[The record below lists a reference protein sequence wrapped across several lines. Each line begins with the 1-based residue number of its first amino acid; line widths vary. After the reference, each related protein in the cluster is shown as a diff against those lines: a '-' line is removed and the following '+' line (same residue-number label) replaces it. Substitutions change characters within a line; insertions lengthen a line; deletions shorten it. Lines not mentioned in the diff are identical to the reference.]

1 MSEADSAGGATASGG
16 IDEEEGGDTFSGR
29 LGLIFATI
37 GAAIGTGNIWRF
49 PRMVG
54 ANGGGSFLVPWL
66 IFLFVWSVPLI
77 IAEFAIGKRSRV
89 GTVGSFRI
97 FAGRRFA
104 WMGLW
109 TAWISTAIG
118 FYYAVV
124 TGWCL
129 NYFRLAVSGGL
140 NSSVDTTEVWNNFLA
155 NPGLVIFFQFLA
167 VIITMAAIWKGA
179 KAIEKVNVTLMVSLF
194 ILLFAALILALIM
207 DFEDGTLDGFVY
219 MFTIQPEY
227 LVKPET
233 WINGLAQSA
242 WSCSAGMG
250 MAITYSVYM
259 RKDEDTTLN
268 AATMCLANNSISII
282 AGLTVM
288 MAVFSVLADPL
299 SAVSGGSSAITFLV
313 LPEVFAQA
321 PGGPIVQVT
330 MVAMFFL
337 ALSFA
342 ALTSMIS
349 TVELCV
355 RNFVDHGID
364 RNVAVPATG
373 AAIFLFGL
381 PSAALWILIDDSTG
395 VAFPQFLEVQDHI
408 WGYGLMFSGLFIA
421 YSIWKYGWSRYR
433 VWQDENGLTG
443 FNFRDYLDHGVSSFR
458 DDFINTGDN
467 DWWIGKWWDYIM
479 YLGFPLMFSV
489 LMISYFGDLLF
500 NVHEPWNPTNPH
512 GISIILLFWGIT
524 AGIFISLN
532 RYVLVNKMVR
542 TGGEGFPLWI
552 ISGDWRLE
560 PRPLYRNV
568 PAGADAAVEMLP
580 GGDDPFILHAGDDLP
595 PTFIDD
601 DGKEWQ
607 TSGPGGS
614 GGGSVGGGSSA
625 SVIDAEIA

>member
-1 MSEADSAGGATASGG
+1 MSEGGS
-16 IDEEEGGDTFSGR
+16 DEFSGR

-49 PRMVG
+49 PRIVG
-54 ANGGGSFLVPWL
+54 ANGGGSFLVPWV
-66 IFLFVWSVPLI
+66 IFLFLWSVPLI
-77 IAEFAIGKRSRV
+77 IAEFALGKRSRT
-89 GTVGSFRI
+89 GTVGTFRI
-97 FAGRRFA
+97 FAGNRFA

-124 TGWCL
+124 TGWCI
-129 NYFRLAVSGGL
+129 NYFQTAIRGGL
-140 NSSVDTTEVWNNFLA
+140 GSEVDTVEVWNSFLN
-155 NPGLVIFFQFLA
+155 NPLEVVFFQAIA
-167 VIITMAAIWKGA
+167 VAITMLAIWKGA
-179 KAIEKVNVTLMVSLF
+179 KAIEKVNVGLMISLF
-194 ILLFAALILALIM
+194 VLLFAALFLAFVM
-207 DFEDGTLDGFVY
+207 DLDDGSLDGFVY
-219 MFTIQPEY
+219 MFSIQPEY
-227 LVKPET
+227 LMQPET
-233 WINGLAQSA
+233 WINGLSQSA

-288 MAVFSVLADPL
+288 MAVFAVVDDPL
-299 SAVSGGSSAITFLV
+299 AAVSGGSSAITFLV

-321 PGGPIVQVT
+321 PGGPIVQLT
-330 MVAMFFL
+330 MVTMFFL

-364 RNVAVPATG
+364 RPKAVGFTSI
-373 AAIFLFGL
+373 AIFLFGL
-381 PSAALWILIDDSTG
+381 PSAGLRILVDDSTG
-395 VAFPQFLEVQDHI
+395 VVFPQFLEVQDHI

-421 YSIWKYGWSRYR
+421 YSIWKYGWNRYR
-433 VWQDENGLTG
+433 VWQEENDIEG
-443 FNFRDYLDHGVSSFR
+443 FDFRDYLDHGVSSFR

-489 LMISYFGDLLF
+489 LILSYFGDMLI
-500 NVHEPWNPTNPH
+500 NVENPWDPTNAN
-512 GISIILLFWGIT
+512 GISIILLFWGVT
-524 AGIFISLN
+524 AGLFIGLN
-532 RYVLVNKMVR
+532 RYILVNRMVP
-542 TGGEGFPLWI
+542 TTDDFWLLAI
-552 ISGDWRLE
+552 LSGNYRLE

-568 PAGADAAVEMLP
+568 PEGAEVSIETLP
-580 GGDDPFILHAGDDLP
+580 GGEDPYIVQAGDKLP
-595 PTFIDD
+595 ATFVDD
-601 DGKEWQ
+601 YGE
-607 TSGPGGS
+607 TRSHTG
-614 GGGSVGGGSSA
+614 A
-625 SVIDAEIA
+625 TLDAEIV

>member
-1 MSEADSAGGATASGG
+1 MA
-16 IDEEEGGDTFSGR
+16 EGGSDEFSGR

-54 ANGGGSFLVPWL
+54 ANGGGSFLIPWL
-66 IFLFVWSVPLI
+66 IFLFLWSVPLI
-77 IAEFAIGKRSRV
+77 IAEFALGKRSRT
-89 GTVGSFRI
+89 GTVGTFRI
-97 FAGRRFA
+97 FAGKRFA

-124 TGWCL
+124 TGWCI
-129 NYFRLAVSGGL
+129 NYFQTAIRGGL
-140 NSSVDTTEVWNNFLA
+140 GSEVDTVEVWNSFLQ
-155 NPGLVIFFQFLA
+155 NPMEVVFFQAIA
-167 VIITMAAIWKGA
+167 VAITMLAIWKGA
-179 KAIEKVNVTLMVSLF
+179 KAIEKVNVSLMISLF
-194 ILLFAALILALIM
+194 VLLFAALFLSFVM
-207 DFEDGTLDGFVY
+207 DLEDGSLDGFVY
-219 MFTIQPEY
+219 MFSIQPEY
-227 LVKPET
+227 LMQPET
-233 WINGLAQSA
+233 WINGLSQSA

-288 MAVFSVLADPL
+288 MAVFAVVDDPL
-299 SAVSGGSSAITFLV
+299 AAVSGGSSAITFLV

-321 PGGPIVQVT
+321 PGGPVVQLAMVT
-330 MVAMFFL
+330 MFFL

-355 RNFVDHGID
+355 RNFVDHGIE
-364 RNVAVPATG
+364 RPQAVGFTSL
-373 AAIFLFGL
+373 AIFFFGL
-381 PSAALWILIDDSTG
+381 PSAATWILVDDSTG

-421 YSIWKYGWSRYR
+421 YSIWKYGWNRYR
-433 VWQDENGLTG
+433 AWQEENDITG
-443 FNFRDYLDHGVSSFR
+443 FSLQDYLDNGVSSFR

-489 LMISYFGDLLF
+489 LILSYFADMLA
-500 NVHEPWNPTNPH
+500 NVDNPWDPTNAN

-524 AGIFISLN
+524 AGLFIGLN
-532 RYVLVNKMVR
+532 RFIIINRIVPTTSNPWPLAVL
-542 TGGEGFPLWI
+542 
-552 ISGDWRLE
+552 SGNFTLE

-568 PAGADAAVEMLP
+568 PEGAEVPIDTLP
-580 GGDDPFILHAGDDLP
+580 GGDDPFIVEVGEALPESFVDDYGETRP
-595 PTFIDD
+595 HT
-601 DGKEWQ
+601 
-607 TSGPGGS
+607 
-614 GGGSVGGGSSA
+614 GSVIEADIGYSYDQA
-625 SVIDAEIA
+625 

>member
-1 MSEADSAGGATASGG
+1 MEAKGEAGS
-16 IDEEEGGDTFSGR
+16 DEFSGR

-66 IFLFVWSVPLI
+66 IFLFLWSVPLI
-77 IAEFAIGKRSRV
+77 IAEFALGKRSRT
-89 GTVGSFRI
+89 GTVGTFRI
-97 FAGRRFA
+97 FAGNRFA

-124 TGWCL
+124 TGWCI
-129 NYFRLAVSGGL
+129 NYFQTAIRGGL
-140 NSSVDTTEVWNNFLA
+140 GSEVDTVQVWNDFLQD
-155 NPGLVIFFQFLA
+155 PSQVIFFQTLS
-167 VIITMAAIWKGA
+167 VLITMAAIWKGA

-194 ILLFAALILALIM
+194 ILLFAALFLSFVM
-207 DFEDGTLDGFVY
+207 DLDDGTLDGFVY
-219 MFTIQPEY
+219 MFSIQPEY
-227 LVKPET
+227 LTQPET
-233 WINGLAQSA
+233 WINGLSQSA

-288 MAVFSVLADPL
+288 MAVFSVSDDPL
-299 SAVSGGSSAITFLV
+299 GAVSGGSSAITFLV

-321 PGGPIVQVT
+321 PGGPIVQLLMVT
-330 MVAMFFL
+330 MFFL

-355 RNFVDHGID
+355 RNFVDHGIE
-364 RNVAVPATG
+364 RQKAVGFTTL
-373 AAIFLFGL
+373 AIFLFGL
-381 PSAALWILIDDSTG
+381 PSAALWILVDPETG

-421 YSIWKYGWSRYR
+421 YSIWKYGWNRYR
-433 VWQDENGLTG
+433 VWQDENDITG
-443 FNFRDYLDHGVSSFR
+443 FSLRDYLDNGVSSFR

-479 YLGFPLMFSV
+479 YLGFPIMFGV
-489 LMISYFGDLLF
+489 LILSYFSDLIL
-500 NVHEPWNPTNPH
+500 NVSNPWDPTNAD
-512 GISIILLFWGIT
+512 GITIILLFWGVT
-524 AGIFISLN
+524 AGLFISMN
-532 RYVLVNKMVR
+532 KYILVNRVLSMNG
-542 TGGEGFPLWI
+542 TIWPPSW
-552 ISGDWRLE
+552 DLE

-568 PAGADAAVEMLP
+568 PVGAEVSIDTLP
-580 GGDDPFILHAGDDLP
+580 GGEDPFIIEVGESLPETFVNEYGETQTHTLHA
-595 PTFIDD
+595 
-601 DGKEWQ
+601 Q
-607 TSGPGGS
+607 S
-614 GGGSVGGGSSA
+614 
-625 SVIDAEIA
+625 

>member
-1 MSEADSAGGATASGG
+1 MAKGGS
-16 IDEEEGGDTFSGR
+16 DEFSGR

-66 IFLFVWSVPLI
+66 IFLFLWSVPLI
-77 IAEFAIGKRSRV
+77 IAEFALGKRSRT
-89 GTVGSFRI
+89 GTVGTFRI
-97 FAGRRFA
+97 FAGKRFA

-124 TGWCL
+124 TGWCI
-129 NYFRLAVSGGL
+129 NYFQTAVRGGL
-140 NSSVDTTEVWNNFLA
+140 GSEVDTVEVWNSFLQ
-155 NPGLVIFFQFLA
+155 NPMEVVFFQAIA
-167 VIITMAAIWKGA
+167 VAITMLAIWKGA
-179 KAIEKVNVTLMVSLF
+179 KAIEKVNVGLMISLF
-194 ILLFAALILALIM
+194 ILLFAALFLAFVM
-207 DFEDGTLDGFVY
+207 DLEDGTLDGFVY
-219 MFTIQPEY
+219 MFSIQPEY
-227 LVKPET
+227 LAQPET
-233 WINGLAQSA
+233 WINGLSQSA

-288 MAVFSVLADPL
+288 MAVFAVVDDPL
-299 SAVSGGSSAITFLV
+299 AAVSGGSSAITFLV

-321 PGGPIVQVT
+321 PGGPVVQLAMVT
-330 MVAMFFL
+330 MFFL

-355 RNFVDHGID
+355 RNFVDHGIE
-364 RNVAVPATG
+364 RPQAVGFTSL
-373 AAIFLFGL
+373 AIFFFGL
-381 PSAALWILIDDSTG
+381 PSAATWLLVDDSTG

-421 YSIWKYGWSRYR
+421 YSIWKYGWNRYR
-433 VWQDENGLTG
+433 AWQGENDISG
-443 FNFRDYLDHGVSSFR
+443 FSVRDYLDNGVSSFR

-489 LMISYFGDLLF
+489 LILSYFADMLA
-500 NVHEPWNPTNPH
+500 NVDNPWDPTNAN

-524 AGIFISLN
+524 AGLFIGLN
-532 RYVLVNKMVR
+532 RFIIINRIVPTSGNPW
-542 TGGEGFPLWI
+542 PLALL
-552 ISGDWRLE
+552 SGNFTLE

-568 PAGADAAVEMLP
+568 PEGAEVPIDTLP
-580 GGDDPFILHAGDDLP
+580 GGEDPFIVEVGEDLP
-595 PTFIDD
+595 ETFIDD
-601 DGKEWQ
+601 YGETKPH
-607 TSGPGGS
+607 TGS
-614 GGGSVGGGSSA
+614 
-625 SVIDAEIA
+625 IIEAEIGYSYDQV

>member
-1 MSEADSAGGATASGG
+1 MA
-16 IDEEEGGDTFSGR
+16 EGGSDEFSGR

-66 IFLFVWSVPLI
+66 IFLFLWSVPLI
-77 IAEFAIGKRSRV
+77 IAEFALGKRSRT
-89 GTVGSFRI
+89 GTVGTFRI
-97 FAGRRFA
+97 FAGKRFA

-124 TGWCL
+124 TGWCI
-129 NYFRLAVSGGL
+129 NYFQTAIRGGL
-140 NSSVDTTEVWNNFLA
+140 GSEVDTVEVWNSFLQ
-155 NPGLVIFFQFLA
+155 NPMEVVFFQAIA
-167 VIITMAAIWKGA
+167 VAITMLAIWKGA
-179 KAIEKVNVTLMVSLF
+179 KAIEKVNVSLMISLF
-194 ILLFAALILALIM
+194 VLLFAALFLSFVM
-207 DFEDGTLDGFVY
+207 DLEDGSLDGFVY
-219 MFTIQPEY
+219 MFSIQPEY
-227 LVKPET
+227 LVQPET
-233 WINGLAQSA
+233 WINGLSQSA

-288 MAVFSVLADPL
+288 MAVFAVVDDPL
-299 SAVSGGSSAITFLV
+299 AAVSGGSSAITFLV

-321 PGGPIVQVT
+321 PGGPVVQLAMVT
-330 MVAMFFL
+330 MFFL

-355 RNFVDHGID
+355 RNFVDHGIE
-364 RNVAVPATG
+364 RPQAVGFTSL
-373 AAIFLFGL
+373 AIFFFGL
-381 PSAALWILIDDSTG
+381 PSAATWILVDDSTG

-421 YSIWKYGWSRYR
+421 YSIWKYGWNRYR
-433 VWQDENGLTG
+433 AWQEENDISG
-443 FNFRDYLDHGVSSFR
+443 FSLRDYLDNGVSSFR

-489 LMISYFGDLLF
+489 LILSYFADMLA
-500 NVHEPWNPTNPH
+500 NVDNPWDPTNAN

-524 AGIFISLN
+524 AGLFIGLN
-532 RYVLVNKMVR
+532 RFIIINRIVPTTGNPWPLAVL
-542 TGGEGFPLWI
+542 
-552 ISGDWRLE
+552 SGNFTLE

-568 PAGADAAVEMLP
+568 PEGAEVPIDTLP
-580 GGDDPFILHAGDDLP
+580 GGDDPFIVEVGEALPESFVDDYGETRP
-595 PTFIDD
+595 HT
-601 DGKEWQ
+601 
-607 TSGPGGS
+607 
-614 GGGSVGGGSSA
+614 GSVIEADIGYSYDQA
-625 SVIDAEIA
+625 

>member
-1 MSEADSAGGATASGG
+1 MA
-16 IDEEEGGDTFSGR
+16 EGGSDEFSGR

-66 IFLFVWSVPLI
+66 IFLFLWSVPLI
-77 IAEFAIGKRSRV
+77 IAEFALGKRSRT
-89 GTVGSFRI
+89 GTVGTFRI
-97 FAGRRFA
+97 FAGKRFA

-124 TGWCL
+124 TGWCI
-129 NYFRLAVSGGL
+129 NYFQTAIRGGL
-140 NSSVDTTEVWNNFLA
+140 GSEVDTVEVWNSFLQ
-155 NPGLVIFFQFLA
+155 NPMEVVFFQAIA
-167 VIITMAAIWKGA
+167 VAITMLAIWKGA
-179 KAIEKVNVTLMVSLF
+179 KAIEKVNVGLMISLF
-194 ILLFAALILALIM
+194 ILLFAALFLAFVM
-207 DFEDGTLDGFVY
+207 DLEDGTLDGFVY
-219 MFTIQPEY
+219 MFSIQPEY
-227 LVKPET
+227 LAQPET
-233 WINGLAQSA
+233 WINGLSQSA

-288 MAVFSVLADPL
+288 MAVFAVVDDPL
-299 SAVSGGSSAITFLV
+299 AAVSGGSSAITFLV

-321 PGGPIVQVT
+321 PGGPVVQLAMVT
-330 MVAMFFL
+330 MFFL

-355 RNFVDHGID
+355 RNFVDHGIE
-364 RNVAVPATG
+364 RPQAVGFTSL
-373 AAIFLFGL
+373 AIFFFGL
-381 PSAALWILIDDSTG
+381 PSAATWILVDDSTG

-421 YSIWKYGWSRYR
+421 YSIWKYGWNRYR
-433 VWQDENGLTG
+433 AWQEENDISG
-443 FNFRDYLDHGVSSFR
+443 FSIRDYLDNGVSSFR

-479 YLGFPLMFSV
+479 YLGFPLMFTV
-489 LMISYFGDLLF
+489 LMMSYFVDLLA
-500 NVHEPWNPTNPH
+500 NVDDPWNPTNPN
-512 GISIILLFWGIT
+512 GISIILLFWGVT
-524 AGIFISLN
+524 ASLFIGFN
-532 RYVLVNKMVR
+532 RLLV
-542 TGGEGFPLWI
+542 
-552 ISGDWRLE
+552 S
-560 PRPLYRNV
+560 RPLFRNV
-568 PAGADAAVEMLP
+568 PEGAQVPIDMLP
-580 GGDDPFILHAGDDLP
+580 GGEDPHIFTVGDELP
-595 PTFIDD
+595 DHV
-601 DGKEWQ
+601 KEEL
-607 TSGPGGS
+607 GL
-614 GGGSVGGGSSA
+614 A
-625 SVIDAEIA
+625 

>member
-1 MSEADSAGGATASGG
+1 MEAKDEAGS
-16 IDEEEGGDTFSGR
+16 DEFSGR

-66 IFLFVWSVPLI
+66 IFLFLWSVPLI
-77 IAEFAIGKRSRV
+77 IAEFALGKRSRT
-89 GTVGSFRI
+89 GTVGTFRI
-97 FAGRRFA
+97 FAGNRFA

-124 TGWCL
+124 TGWCI
-129 NYFRLAVSGGL
+129 NYFQTAIRGGL
-140 NSSVDTTEVWNNFLA
+140 GSEVDTVQVWNDFLQD
-155 NPGLVIFFQFLA
+155 PSQVIFFQTLS
-167 VIITMAAIWKGA
+167 VLITMAAIWKGA

-194 ILLFAALILALIM
+194 ILLFAALFLSFVM
-207 DFEDGTLDGFVY
+207 DLDDGTLDGFVY
-219 MFTIQPEY
+219 MFSIQPEY
-227 LVKPET
+227 LTQPET
-233 WINGLAQSA
+233 WINGLSQSA

-288 MAVFSVLADPL
+288 MAVFSVSDDPL
-299 SAVSGGSSAITFLV
+299 GAVSGGSSAITFLV

-321 PGGPIVQVT
+321 PGGPVVQLLMVT
-330 MVAMFFL
+330 MFFL

-355 RNFVDHGID
+355 RNFVDHGIE
-364 RNVAVPATG
+364 RQKAVGFTTL
-373 AAIFLFGL
+373 AIFLFGL
-381 PSAALWILIDDSTG
+381 PSAALWILVDPETG

-421 YSIWKYGWSRYR
+421 YSIWKYGWNRYR
-433 VWQDENGLTG
+433 VWQDENDITG
-443 FNFRDYLDHGVSSFR
+443 FSLRDYLDNGVSSFR

-479 YLGFPLMFSV
+479 YLGFPIMFGV
-489 LMISYFGDLLF
+489 LILSYFSDLIL
-500 NVHEPWNPTNPH
+500 NVSNPWDPTNAD
-512 GISIILLFWGIT
+512 GITIILLFWGVT
-524 AGIFISLN
+524 AGLFISMN
-532 RYVLVNKMVR
+532 KYILVNRVLSMNG
-542 TGGEGFPLWI
+542 TIWPPSW
-552 ISGDWRLE
+552 DLE

-568 PAGADAAVEMLP
+568 PVGAEVSIDTLP
-580 GGDDPFILHAGDDLP
+580 GGEDPFIIEVGESLPETFVNEYGETQTHTLHA
-595 PTFIDD
+595 
-601 DGKEWQ
+601 Q
-607 TSGPGGS
+607 S
-614 GGGSVGGGSSA
+614 
-625 SVIDAEIA
+625 

>member
-1 MSEADSAGGATASGG
+1 MSE
-16 IDEEEGGDTFSGR
+16 EGSDQFSGR

-66 IFLFVWSVPLI
+66 IFLFLWSVPLI
-77 IAEFAIGKRSRV
+77 IAEFALGKRSRT
-89 GTVGSFRI
+89 GTVGTFRI
-97 FAGRRFA
+97 FAGKRFA

-124 TGWCL
+124 TGWCI
-129 NYFRLAVSGGL
+129 NYFQTAIRGGL
-140 NSSVDTTEVWNNFLA
+140 GSEVDTVEVWNSFLN
-155 NPGLVIFFQFLA
+155 NPLEVVFFQAIA
-167 VIITMAAIWKGA
+167 VAITMLAIWKGA
-179 KAIEKVNVTLMVSLF
+179 KAIEKVNVGLMISLF
-194 ILLFAALILALIM
+194 VLLFAALFLAFVM
-207 DFEDGTLDGFVY
+207 DLDDGSLDGFVY
-219 MFTIQPEY
+219 MFSIQPEY
-227 LVKPET
+227 LMQPET
-233 WINGLAQSA
+233 WINGLSQSA

-288 MAVFSVLADPL
+288 MAVFAVVDDPL
-299 SAVSGGSSAITFLV
+299 AAVSGGSSAITFLV

-321 PGGPIVQVT
+321 PGGPIVQLT
-330 MVAMFFL
+330 MVTMFFL

-364 RNVAVPATG
+364 RPKAVGFTSI
-373 AAIFLFGL
+373 AIFLFGL
-381 PSAALWILIDDSTG
+381 PSAGLWILVDDSTG
-395 VAFPQFLEVQDHI
+395 VVFPQFLEVQDHI

-421 YSIWKYGWSRYR
+421 YSIWKYGWNRYR
-433 VWQDENGLTG
+433 VWQEENGIEG
-443 FNFRDYLDHGVSSFR
+443 FDFRDYLDHGVSSFR

-489 LMISYFGDLLF
+489 LILSYFGDMLV
-500 NVHEPWNPTNPH
+500 NVENPWDPTNAH
-512 GISIILLFWGIT
+512 GISIILLFWGVT
-524 AGIFISLN
+524 AGLFIGLN
-532 RYVLVNKMVR
+532 RYILVNRMVP
-542 TGGEGFPLWI
+542 TTEDFWLLAI
-552 ISGDWRLE
+552 ISGNYKLE

-568 PAGADAAVEMLP
+568 PEGAEVSIETLP
-580 GGDDPFILHAGDDLP
+580 GGEDPYIVQAGENLPATFVDDYGETRSHTGATL
-595 PTFIDD
+595 
-601 DGKEWQ
+601 
-607 TSGPGGS
+607 
-614 GGGSVGGGSSA
+614 
-625 SVIDAEIA
+625 DAELV

>member
-1 MSEADSAGGATASGG
+1 MA
-16 IDEEEGGDTFSGR
+16 EGGSDEFSGR

-66 IFLFVWSVPLI
+66 IFLFLWSVPLI
-77 IAEFAIGKRSRV
+77 IAEFALGKRSRT
-89 GTVGSFRI
+89 GTVGTFRI
-97 FAGRRFA
+97 FAGKRFA

-124 TGWCL
+124 TGWCI
-129 NYFRLAVSGGL
+129 NYFQTAVRGGL
-140 NSSVDTTEVWNNFLA
+140 GSEVDTVEVWNSFLQ
-155 NPGLVIFFQFLA
+155 NPMEVVFFQAIA
-167 VIITMAAIWKGA
+167 VAITMLAIWKGA
-179 KAIEKVNVTLMVSLF
+179 KAIEKVNVGLMISLF
-194 ILLFAALILALIM
+194 ILLFAALFLAFVM
-207 DFEDGTLDGFVY
+207 DLEDGTLDGFVY
-219 MFTIQPEY
+219 MFSIQPEY
-227 LVKPET
+227 LAQPET
-233 WINGLAQSA
+233 WINGLSQSA

-288 MAVFSVLADPL
+288 MAVFAVVDDPL
-299 SAVSGGSSAITFLV
+299 AAVSGGSSAITFLV

-321 PGGPIVQVT
+321 PGGPVVQLAMVT
-330 MVAMFFL
+330 MFFL

-355 RNFVDHGID
+355 RNFVDHGIE
-364 RNVAVPATG
+364 RPQAVGFTSL
-373 AAIFLFGL
+373 AIFFFGL
-381 PSAALWILIDDSTG
+381 PSAATWILVDDSTG

-421 YSIWKYGWSRYR
+421 YSIWKYGWNRYR
-433 VWQDENGLTG
+433 AWQEENDISG
-443 FNFRDYLDHGVSSFR
+443 FSIRDYLDNCVSSFR

-489 LMISYFGDLLF
+489 LILSYFADMLA
-500 NVHEPWNPTNPH
+500 NVDNPWDPTNAN

-524 AGIFISLN
+524 AGLFIGLN
-532 RYVLVNKMVR
+532 RFIIINRIVPTSGNPW
-542 TGGEGFPLWI
+542 PLALL
-552 ISGDWRLE
+552 SGNFTLE

-568 PAGADAAVEMLP
+568 PEGAEVPIDTLP
-580 GGDDPFILHAGDDLP
+580 GGEDPFIVEVGEDLP
-595 PTFIDD
+595 ETFIDD
-601 DGKEWQ
+601 YGETKPH
-607 TSGPGGS
+607 TGS
-614 GGGSVGGGSSA
+614 
-625 SVIDAEIA
+625 IIEAEIGYSYDQV

>member
-1 MSEADSAGGATASGG
+1 MQSGG
-16 IDEEEGGDTFSGR
+16 SDEFSGR

-54 ANGGGSFLVPWL
+54 ANGGGSFLVPWV
-66 IFLFVWSVPLI
+66 IFLFLWSVPLI
-77 IAEFAIGKRSRV
+77 IAEFALGKRSRT
-89 GTVGSFRI
+89 GTVGTFRI
-97 FAGRRFA
+97 FAGKRFA

-129 NYFRLAVSGGL
+129 NYFQAAIRGGL
-140 NSSVDTTEVWNNFLA
+140 SGDVDTVEVWNSFLQA
-155 NPGLVIFFQFLA
+155 PEQVIFFQAIA
-167 VIITMAAIWKGA
+167 VIITLLAIWNGA
-179 KAIEKVNVTLMVSLF
+179 KAIEKVNVFLMVSLF
-194 ILLFAALILALIM
+194 VLLFAALFLAFVM
-207 DFEDGTLDGFVY
+207 DLDDGSLDGFVY
-219 MFTIQPEY
+219 MFSIQPEY
-227 LVKPET
+227 LAQPET
-233 WINGLAQSA
+233 WINGLSQSA

-288 MAVFSVLADPL
+288 MAVFAVVDDPL

-321 PGGPIVQVT
+321 PGGPVVQLAMVT
-330 MVAMFFL
+330 MFFL

-355 RNFVDHGID
+355 RNFVDHGIE
-364 RNVAVPATG
+364 RPQAVGFTTI
-373 AAIFLFGL
+373 AIFFFGL
-381 PSAALWILIDDSTG
+381 PSAMLWIRMDPGTG

-421 YSIWKYGWSRYR
+421 YSIWKYGWNRYR
-433 VWQDENGLTG
+433 VWQEDNGEEG

-479 YLGFPLMFSV
+479 YLGFPLMFGV
-489 LMISYFGDLLF
+489 LILSYFGDLLT
-500 NVHEPWNPTNPH
+500 NVHDPWNPSNPH
-512 GISIILLFWGIT
+512 GISIILLFWGVT
-524 AGIFISLN
+524 AGLFMGMNKYI
-532 RYVLVNKMVR
+532 LVNRV
-542 TGGEGFPLWI
+542 TSVNGSLWPPNW
-552 ISGDWRLE
+552 DLE

-568 PAGADAAVEMLP
+568 PEGADAPIDTLP
-580 GGDDPFILHAGDDLP
+580 GGEDSYIVQVGDSLP
-595 PTFIDD
+595 PTFVDD
-601 DGKEWQ
+601 YGDTRGH
-607 TSGPGGS
+607 
-614 GGGSVGGGSSA
+614 SA
-625 SVIDAEIA
+625 ASLEAELA

>member
-1 MSEADSAGGATASGG
+1 MQSGG
-16 IDEEEGGDTFSGR
+16 SDEFSGR

-54 ANGGGSFLVPWL
+54 ANGGGSFLVPWV
-66 IFLFVWSVPLI
+66 IFLFLWSVPLI
-77 IAEFAIGKRSRV
+77 IAEFALGKRSRT
-89 GTVGSFRI
+89 GTVGTFRI
-97 FAGRRFA
+97 FAGKRFA

-129 NYFRLAVSGGL
+129 NYFQAAIRGGL
-140 NSSVDTTEVWNNFLA
+140 SGDVDTVEVWNSFLQA
-155 NPGLVIFFQFLA
+155 PEQVIFFQAIA
-167 VIITMAAIWKGA
+167 VIITLLAIWNGA
-179 KAIEKVNVTLMVSLF
+179 KAIEKVNVFLMVSLF
-194 ILLFAALILALIM
+194 VLLFAALFLAFVM
-207 DFEDGTLDGFVY
+207 DLDDGSLDGFVY
-219 MFTIQPEY
+219 MFSIQPEY
-227 LVKPET
+227 LAQPET
-233 WINGLAQSA
+233 WINGLSQSA

-288 MAVFSVLADPL
+288 MAVFAVVDDPL

-321 PGGPIVQVT
+321 PGGPVVQLAMVT
-330 MVAMFFL
+330 MFFL

-355 RNFVDHGID
+355 RNFVDHGIE
-364 RNVAVPATG
+364 RPQAVGFTTI
-373 AAIFLFGL
+373 AIFFFGL
-381 PSAALWILIDDSTG
+381 PSAMLWIRMDPGTG

-421 YSIWKYGWSRYR
+421 YSIWKYGWNRYR
-433 VWQDENGLTG
+433 VWQEDNGEKG
-443 FNFRDYLDHGVSSFR
+443 FDFRDYLDHGVSSFR

-479 YLGFPLMFSV
+479 YLGFPLMFGV
-489 LMISYFGDLLF
+489 LMLSYFGDLLT
-500 NVHEPWNPTNPH
+500 NVHDPWNPSNPH
-512 GISIILLFWGIT
+512 GISIILLFWGVT
-524 AGIFISLN
+524 AGLFMGMNKYI
-532 RYVLVNKMVR
+532 LVNRV
-542 TGGEGFPLWI
+542 TSVNGSLWPPNW
-552 ISGDWRLE
+552 DLE

-568 PAGADAAVEMLP
+568 PDGADAPIDTLP
-580 GGDDPFILHAGDDLP
+580 GGEDPYIVQVGDSLP
-595 PTFIDD
+595 PTFVDD
-601 DGKEWQ
+601 YGDTRGH
-607 TSGPGGS
+607 SG
-614 GGGSVGGGSSA
+614 A
-625 SVIDAEIA
+625 SLEAELA

>member
-1 MSEADSAGGATASGG
+1 MEAKGEAGS
-16 IDEEEGGDTFSGR
+16 DEFSGR

-66 IFLFVWSVPLI
+66 IFLFLWSVPLI
-77 IAEFAIGKRSRV
+77 IAEFALGKRSRT
-89 GTVGSFRI
+89 GTVGTFRI
-97 FAGRRFA
+97 FAGNRFA

-124 TGWCL
+124 TGWCI
-129 NYFRLAVSGGL
+129 NYFQTAIRGGL
-140 NSSVDTTEVWNNFLA
+140 GSEVDTVQVWNDFLQD
-155 NPGLVIFFQFLA
+155 PSQVIFFQTLS
-167 VIITMAAIWKGA
+167 VLITMAAIWKGA

-194 ILLFAALILALIM
+194 ILLFAALFLSFVM
-207 DFEDGTLDGFVY
+207 DLDDGTLDGFIY
-219 MFTIQPEY
+219 MFSIQPEY
-227 LVKPET
+227 LTQPET
-233 WINGLAQSA
+233 WINGLSQSA

-288 MAVFSVLADPL
+288 MAVFSVSDDPL
-299 SAVSGGSSAITFLV
+299 GAVSGGSSAITFLV

-321 PGGPIVQVT
+321 PGGPVVQLLMVT
-330 MVAMFFL
+330 MFFL

-355 RNFVDHGID
+355 RNFVDHGIE
-364 RNVAVPATG
+364 RKKAVGFTTL
-373 AAIFLFGL
+373 AIFLFGL
-381 PSAALWILIDDSTG
+381 PSAALWILVDPDTG

-421 YSIWKYGWSRYR
+421 YSIWKYGWNRYR
-433 VWQDENGLTG
+433 VWQDENDITG
-443 FNFRDYLDHGVSSFR
+443 FSFRDYLDNGVSSFR

-479 YLGFPLMFSV
+479 YLGFPIMFGV
-489 LMISYFGDLLF
+489 LILSYFSDLIL
-500 NVHEPWNPTNPH
+500 NVNNPWDPTNAD
-512 GISIILLFWGIT
+512 GITIILLFWGIT
-524 AGIFISLN
+524 AGLFVSMNKYI
-532 RYVLVNKMVR
+532 LVNRVLSMNG
-542 TGGEGFPLWI
+542 TIWPPSW
-552 ISGDWRLE
+552 DLE

-568 PAGADAAVEMLP
+568 PVGAEVSIDTLP
-580 GGDDPFILHAGDDLP
+580 GGEDPFIIEVGESLPETFVNEYGETQTHTLHA
-595 PTFIDD
+595 
-601 DGKEWQ
+601 Q
-607 TSGPGGS
+607 S
-614 GGGSVGGGSSA
+614 
-625 SVIDAEIA
+625 

>member
-1 MSEADSAGGATASGG
+1 MA
-16 IDEEEGGDTFSGR
+16 EGGSDEFSGR

-66 IFLFVWSVPLI
+66 IFLFLWSVPLI
-77 IAEFAIGKRSRV
+77 IAEFALGKRSRT
-89 GTVGSFRI
+89 GTVGTFRI
-97 FAGRRFA
+97 FAGKRFA

-124 TGWCL
+124 TGWCI
-129 NYFRLAVSGGL
+129 NYFQTAVRGGL
-140 NSSVDTTEVWNNFLA
+140 GSEVDTVEVWNSFLQ
-155 NPGLVIFFQFLA
+155 NPMEVIFFQAIA
-167 VIITMAAIWKGA
+167 VAITMLAIWKGA
-179 KAIEKVNVTLMVSLF
+179 KAIEKVNVGLMISLF
-194 ILLFAALILALIM
+194 VLLFAALFLSFVM
-207 DFEDGTLDGFVY
+207 DLEDGTLDGFVY
-219 MFTIQPEY
+219 MFSIQPEY
-227 LVKPET
+227 LAQPET
-233 WINGLAQSA
+233 WINGLSQSA

-288 MAVFSVLADPL
+288 MAVFAVVDDPL
-299 SAVSGGSSAITFLV
+299 AAVSGGSSAITFLV

-321 PGGPIVQVT
+321 PGGPVVQLAMVT
-330 MVAMFFL
+330 MFFL

-355 RNFVDHGID
+355 RNFVDHGIE
-364 RNVAVPATG
+364 RPQAVGFTSL
-373 AAIFLFGL
+373 AIFFFGL
-381 PSAALWILIDDSTG
+381 PSAATWILVDDATG

-421 YSIWKYGWSRYR
+421 YSIWKYGWNRYR
-433 VWQDENGLTG
+433 VWQGENDISG
-443 FNFRDYLDHGVSSFR
+443 FSLQDYLDNGVSSFR

-489 LMISYFGDLLF
+489 LILSYFADMLA
-500 NVHEPWNPTNPH
+500 NVDNPWDPTNAN
-512 GISIILLFWGIT
+512 GISIILLFWGVT
-524 AGIFISLN
+524 AGLFIGLN
-532 RYVLVNKMVR
+532 RFIIINRIVPTSGNPW
-542 TGGEGFPLWI
+542 PLALL
-552 ISGDWRLE
+552 SGNFTLE

-568 PAGADAAVEMLP
+568 PEGAEVPIDTLP
-580 GGDDPFILHAGDDLP
+580 GGEDPFIVEVGEELP
-595 PTFIDD
+595 ETFVDEY
-601 DGKEWQ
+601 GE
-607 TSGPGGS
+607 TRPHT
-614 GGGSVGGGSSA
+614 GSS
-625 SVIDAEIA
+625 IEAELA

>member
-1 MSEADSAGGATASGG
+1 MA
-16 IDEEEGGDTFSGR
+16 GDTFGGR
-29 LGLIFATI
+29 MGLIFATI

-66 IFLFVWSVPLI
+66 IFLFVWSVPLV
-77 IAEFAIGKRSRV
+77 IAEFAIGKRART
-89 GTVGSFRI
+89 GTVGAFRI
-97 FAGRRFA
+97 FAGKRFA

-118 FYYAVV
+118 FYYGVV

-129 NYFRLAVSGGL
+129 KYFSAAASGGL
-140 NSSVDTTEVWNNFLA
+140 AQGVDTTLVWNEFLQ
-155 NPGLVIFFQFLA
+155 NPSQVILFQFLA
-167 VIITMAAIWKGA
+167 VAITMAAIWKGA
-179 KAIEKVNVTLMVSLF
+179 KAIEKVNVILMISLF
-194 ILLFAALILALIM
+194 ILLFSALFLSILM
-207 DFEDGTLDGFVY
+207 DAQDGTLDGFVY
-219 MFTIQPEY
+219 MFSIQPEY
-227 LVKPET
+227 LLQPQT
-233 WINGLAQSA
+233 WISGLSQSA

-250 MAITYSVYM
+250 MAITYAVYM

-288 MAVFSVLADPL
+288 MAIFSVVQDPL

-321 PGGPIVQVT
+321 PGGPGVQLA

-355 RNFVDHGID
+355 RNFVDHGVD
-364 RNVAVPATG
+364 RSVAVGFTG
-373 AAIFLFGL
+373 AALCVFGL
-381 PSAALWILIDDSTG
+381 PSAALWILMDDSTG

-421 YSIWKYGWSRYR
+421 FSIWKYGWNRYQ
-433 VWQDENGLTG
+433 VWQEENDIEG
-443 FNFRDYLDHGVSSFR
+443 FHWQDYLDHGVSSFR

-479 YLGFPLMFSV
+479 YLGFPIMFTV
-489 LMISYFGDLLF
+489 LMGSYFIDLLL
-500 NVHEPWNPTNPH
+500 NVDSPWDPTNPK
-512 GISIILLFWGIT
+512 GITIVLLFWGIT
-524 AGIFISLN
+524 ATIFIFMN
-532 RYVLVNKMVR
+532 RWLV
-542 TGGEGFPLWI
+542 
-552 ISGDWRLE
+552 D
-560 PRPLYRNV
+560 RPLYRNV
-568 PAGADAAVEMLP
+568 PEGAEVPIDTLP
-580 GGDDPFILHAGDDLP
+580 GGDDDMILALGEVWTGGDLDAP
-595 PTFIDD
+595 RS
-601 DGKEWQ
+601 E
-607 TSGPGGS
+607 S
-614 GGGSVGGGSSA
+614 SVLN
-625 SVIDAEIA
+625 AELA

>member
-1 MSEADSAGGATASGG
+1 MQSGG
-16 IDEEEGGDTFSGR
+16 SDEFSGR

-66 IFLFVWSVPLI
+66 IFLFLWSIPLI
-77 IAEFAIGKRSRV
+77 IAEFALGKRSRV
-89 GTVGSFRI
+89 GTVGTFRI
-97 FAGRRFA
+97 FAGKRFA

-124 TGWCL
+124 TGWCI
-129 NYFRLAVSGGL
+129 NYFQSAIRGGL
-140 NSSVDTTEVWNNFLA
+140 SNEVDTIDVWNNFLQS
-155 NPGLVIFFQFLA
+155 PEQIIFFQALA

-179 KAIEKVNVTLMVSLF
+179 KAIEKANVTLMVSLF
-194 ILLFAALILALIM
+194 VLLFSALFLSFVM
-207 DFEDGTLDGFVY
+207 DIRDGSLDGFVY
-219 MFTIQPEY
+219 MFSIQPEY
-227 LVKPET
+227 LFEPET
-233 WINGLAQSA
+233 WINGLSQSA

-288 MAVFSVLADPL
+288 MAVFAVVDDPL

-321 PGGPIVQVT
+321 PGGPIVQLLMVT
-330 MVAMFFL
+330 IFFL

-355 RNFVDHGID
+355 RNFVDHGYE
-364 RNVAVPATG
+364 RSQSVALTSV
-373 AAIFLFGL
+373 AIFLFGL
-381 PSAALWILIDDSTG
+381 PSAALWIKIDPSTG

-421 YSIWKYGWSRYR
+421 YSIWSYGWSRYR
-433 VWQDENGLTG
+433 SWQIENDVDT
-443 FNFRDYLDHGVSSFR
+443 FDFRDYLDYGVSSFR

-467 DWWIGKWWDYIM
+467 DWWIGRWWDIIM

-489 LMISYFGDLLF
+489 LMLSYFGDLLA
-500 NVHEPWNPTNPH
+500 NVHDPWNPSNPH
-512 GISIILLFWGIT
+512 GISIILLFWGVT
-524 AGIFISLN
+524 AALFMGFN
-532 RYVLVNKMVR
+532 KFLV
-542 TGGEGFPLWI
+542 
-552 ISGDWRLE
+552 S
-560 PRPLYRNV
+560 RPLYRNV
-568 PAGADAAVEMLP
+568 PEGADVPIDMLP
-580 GGDDPFILHAGDDLP
+580 GGDDPLVVSRGEEIPEMMTGKQGGKRGD
-595 PTFIDD
+595 
-601 DGKEWQ
+601 
-607 TSGPGGS
+607 GS
-614 GGGSVGGGSSA
+614 
-625 SVIDAEIA
+625 IYEAELA